1 MSTISIAPHRVSPG
15 RTNAVRVGGSRVA
28 ATRRVAQPG
37 RGSGQV
43 RLTRRGRVVVFLFA
57 FVVVAGLAVAI
68 AAGSAATRE
77 DGGAPAVDVVTVAP
91 GETLWDIASDVAAA
105 SGGDVR
111 GAMAEIQ
118 DLNTLDG
125 SLVFAGQQLRI
136 PAAD

>member
-1 MSTISIAPHRVSPG
+1 MSTISIAPHRVSAP
-15 RTNAVRVGGSRVA
+15 RVGTSRAA

-37 RGSGQV
+37 RRSGQV
-43 RLTRRGRVVVFLFA
+43 RLTRRGRVVVFLLA

-91 GETLWDIASDVAAA
+91 GETLWDIASDVAAVN
-105 SGGDVR
+105 GGDVR

>member
-1 MSTISIAPHRVSPG
+1 MSTISIAPHRV
-15 RTNAVRVGGSRVA
+15 TTARVA
-28 ATRRVAQPG
+28 PARRPAAPHAARPARSAG
-37 RGSGQV
+37 PV
-43 RLTRRGRVVVFLFA
+43 RLTRRGRVVVFLLA
-57 FVVVAGLAVAI
+57 FLAVAAVAIAI

-91 GETLWDIASDVAAA
+91 GETLWDIASDVAAV

-125 SLVFAGQQLRI
+125 SMVFAGQELRI
-136 PAAD
+136 PAAE